1 MISGKHYPALFGFI
15 LSACVTFTFCQG
27 SVETDSIVGRIQTAD
42 SVKHNAPTD
51 ENAIY
56 TGDTAIKG
64 LQHENSVSQAK
75 SNDSTA
81 YVTVDKKKTPTDS
94 SLVLNPLDNKITK
107 TESNNK
113 DLFKTI
119 GEYHKL
125 TGIYQVIEGAM
136 IILAGAILI
145 NKEDYSTFAMS
156 FIAVGG
162 INIGL
167 GLWEIKISSGLI
179 DNSRTLKK

>member
-1 MISGKHYPALFGFI
+1 MISGKHYPALLGFI
-15 LSACVTFTFCQG
+15 LSAGVTFAFCQD
-27 SVETDSIVGRIQTAD
+27 SVETDSIVGKIQTAD
-42 SVKHNAPTD
+42 SVKHNVPTD
-51 ENAIY
+51 ENAID
-56 TGDTAIKG
+56 TGDTTLTG
-64 LQHENSVSQAK
+64 LQHKNNVSTAK

-81 YVTVDKKKTPTDS
+81 SVTVDKKKTTTDS
-94 SLVLNPLDNKITK
+94 SLVLNPPDNKITK

-179 DNSRTLKK
+179 NNSCTLKK